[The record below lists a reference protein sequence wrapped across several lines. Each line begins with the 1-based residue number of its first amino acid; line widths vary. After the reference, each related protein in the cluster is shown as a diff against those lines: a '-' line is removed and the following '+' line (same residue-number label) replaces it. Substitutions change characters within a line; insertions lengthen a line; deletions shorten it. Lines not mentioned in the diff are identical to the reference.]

1 MLNTSTTSFQLYNN
15 FLQIY
20 HHNLDH
26 HIYNNNNNNN
36 KPIVVDFV
44 NHVYRL
50 KSLFIP
56 SATISRMLLHIY
68 QTKLFYFIN
77 QEHQQSFVT
86 ELIGFF

>member
-1 MLNTSTTSFQLYNN
+1 MLNKSPTSLQLYNN
-15 FLQIY
+15 FLLIF
-20 HHNLDH
+20 HNNINDVDQ
-26 HIYNNNNNNN
+26 HIYNNN
-36 KPIVVDFV
+36 KPVIVDFV

-56 SATISRMLLHIY
+56 SATISRMLLNIY
-68 QTKLFYFIN
+68 QNKLFFFIN